1 MEFMKNSLIHWA
13 IRLALSALLLP
24 SLSFAQSTCAD
35 KTVTAEGIR
44 NREDIRAFV
53 QCARE
58 YALENGF
65 EEARRAFNED
75 ERWKSGQYYVF
86 VDGNTA
92 RGEDSL
98 TLVYPPDNSREGGY
112 WGPLIDRFGNDYFK
126 EVNRVTSDY
135 GGGFAY
141 YSVPNSLT
149 GNDELK
155 AAYVMP
161 IDWDGTPAVI
171 GAGIH
176 EQDLPG
182 ACYPGSVN
190 AANLAADPSPDR
202 LRNLVR
208 CAAQLVEAKGFFAT
222 SELTYSSR
230 WNGGSVYAFGSDL
243 TGVQIYSGK
252 KPKEN
257 GDLGELGDPEAK
269 FLGRDIFGP
278 ALVFGEMFLL
288 YTEENPETEQPE
300 RKLAFVKRVTAQGV
314 PVLVAS
320 GYFLPEGV
328 SVATDGLP
336 TCADKSLAA
345 SAIRTQDDIQAFV
358 LCAQEYTLTNG
369 VDEAARAFREDERWK
384 SGPYYLYVNRIPEPG
399 GQTYTLVHGNR
410 TREGRSFG
418 PLIDVLGND
427 FFLEESRL
435 ANQFGGGWMY
445 YSFVN
450 PALGRGEYK
459 ASYHAVIDDWDGA
472 PAVIGAGIYPHDLF
486 GNCIPEQVNAAVVAA
501 DASPERLM
509 EFVRCASHQL
519 EGNGYMATTDLTTDP
534 RWSSGSVYMF
544 GMDLSGIQTFS
555 GSSARVNGRQLQEW
569 GNPMSPSGPFG
580 GRDVISQA
588 NAFGETFLYY
598 TAFNP
603 AAGRSQRKVAFVKR
617 VTAQGTPVLVGS
629 GYYLPDL

>member
-1 MEFMKNSLIHWA
+1 MTISIIRWA
-13 IRLALSALLLP
+13 FWLALPALLLP
-24 SLSFAQSTCAD
+24 SLTFAQYDCAD
-35 KTVTAEGIR
+35 KTVTAAGIR

-75 ERWKSGQYYVF
+75 ERWKSGQFYVF

-126 EVNRVTSDY
+126 EVQRVTSDY
-135 GGGFAY
+135 GGGYAY

-190 AANLAADPSPDR
+190 AASLAASPSPDR
-202 LRNLVR
+202 LRDLVR
-208 CAAQLVEAKGFFAT
+208 CAAHLVESKGFFAT
-222 SELTYSSR
+222 NELTFGSR
-230 WNGGSVYAFGSDL
+230 WNDGSVYAFGTDL
-243 TGVQIYSGK
+243 TGVQVYSGED
-252 KPKEN
+252 PWEN
-257 GDLGELGDPEAK
+257 GELGELGDAMEK

-288 YTEENPETEQPE
+288 YMDENPVTEQEE
-300 RKLAFVKRVTAQGV
+300 RKLAFVKRVNAQGI
-314 PVLVAS
+314 PILVAS

-328 SVATDGLP
+328 SVASDGLP
-336 TCADKSLAA
+336 ACADKSVAA
-345 SAIRTQDDIQAFV
+345 SAIRTTEDIQAFV
-358 LCAQEYTLTNG
+358 LCAREYALMNG
-369 VDEAARAFREDERWK
+369 VDEAARAFREEARWK

-410 TREGRSFG
+410 SREGQSFG
-418 PLIDVLGND
+418 PLIDALNND
-427 FFLEESRL
+427 FFLEEARL
-435 ANQFGGGWMY
+435 AQDYGGGWMY
-445 YSFVN
+445 YSFLN
-450 PALGRGEYK
+450 PALERPEYK

-472 PAVIGAGIYPHDLF
+472 PAVIGAGLYPHDLF
-486 GNCIPEQVNAAVVAA
+486 GNCDPDQVSAATVAA
-501 DASPERLM
+501 ESAPERLM
-509 EFVRCASHQL
+509 ELVRCAAHQL
-519 EGNGYMATTDLTTDP
+519 EGNGYLATTELTTNP
-534 RWSSGSVYMF
+534 RWSSGSVYTF

-555 GSSARVNGRQLQEW
+555 GNSVRVNGRQLQEW
-569 GNPMSPSGPFG
+569 GDPMSPAGPFR
-580 GRDVISQA
+580 GRDVISA
-588 NAFGETFLYY
+588 ADAFGETFLYY
-598 TAFNP
+598 KALNP
-603 AAGRSQRKVAFVKR
+603 ATGRSQRKVSFVKR